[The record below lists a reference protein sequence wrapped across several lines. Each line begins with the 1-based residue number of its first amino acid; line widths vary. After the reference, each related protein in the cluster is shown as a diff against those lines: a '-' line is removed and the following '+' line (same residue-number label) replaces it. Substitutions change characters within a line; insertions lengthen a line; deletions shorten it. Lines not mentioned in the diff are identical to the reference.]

1 MSRRMRSSGVCVL
14 LVAVVLLL
22 ALPAMADDFLQ
33 LSTAKLNPPSVP
45 EGSYISGLSNGVVSV
60 NASHNLQVLQDGSS
74 WEGWPS
80 PDTESGTA
88 MVLWNRYSNSLTL
101 TLSADEQ
108 ALGGPLTV
116 FGFEAE
122 PDAWD
127 THTIMVSFMNGTTLL
142 GSISQDVSGSYGT
155 KLFAAS
161 TLLPITSVIISSDI
175 DFAIANL
182 RYADSPAVPEPASLV
197 LFGSGILGLAGAIRR
212 RRG

>member
-1 MSRRMRSSGVCVL
+1 
-14 LVAVVLLL
+14 
-22 ALPAMADDFLQ
+22 
-33 LSTAKLNPPSVP
+33 
-45 EGSYISGLSNGVVSV
+45 
-60 NASHNLQVLQDGSS
+60 
-74 WEGWPS
+74 
-80 PDTESGTA
+80 
-88 MVLWNRYSNSLTL
+88 
-101 TLSADEQ
+101 
-108 ALGGPLTV
+108 
-116 FGFEAE
+116 
-122 PDAWD
+122 
-127 THTIMVSFMNGTTLL
+127 MVSFMNGTTLL